1 MDQRIDPMLPSGTK
15 ITGSGSE
22 RSRRIDQNGH
32 TPGRPIGRRRRLHTT
47 MVLLAGLLAFSSLFS
62 LVFAGNNQ
70 DDDAAAAA
78 NDDAAAGDDADADG
92 EGDEDGNNAA
102 EEADQPANYK
112 DADDDVFRWDQNVG
126 FHWDQNVGFDGVS
139 VMPLSCV
146 N

>member
-1 MDQRIDPMLPSGTK
+1 
-15 ITGSGSE
+15 
-22 RSRRIDQNGH
+22 
-32 TPGRPIGRRRRLHTT
+32 